1 LASLRAQPQE
11 QPEIETRA
19 PDTHAGAA
27 AATVA
32 VARPRM
38 PTASALLP
46 YLQRIDEARWY
57 SNFGPLLTELEQRI
71 AGRFSSAAQVI
82 TVANATQALT
92 LTLQAMN
99 LKPGGY
105 VVLPAWTFVATAHA
119 VMQAGLKPW
128 FVDVDPGTWMLDP
141 ATVLDLGPAETGEV
155 AAVIPVCAFGAMPD
169 IDRWLAFRE
178 TTGIPV
184 LIDAA
189 AAFDALSDARLPAV
203 VSLHA
208 TKVLGLGEGGLL
220 ATDDAALAVRV
231 RQLTTFGFYGSRDSA
246 MPATNAKLSEY
257 AAAVGLAA
265 LDDWPADR
273 LRWMRTAQHLQIAL
287 INQPQVKFQPGWGR
301 DWMTSVCTVGLPPGS
316 AEQVALSLKED
327 GIDTRQ
333 WWGAGCHTS
342 TAFSGCRH
350 EALPVTD
357 ALASSTLGLPFFID
371 MDAPEIARVAAAL
384 DRALSRL

>member
-1 LASLRAQPQE
+1 MRV
-11 QPEIETRA
+11 
-19 PDTHAGAA
+19 GAA

-38 PTASALLP
+38 PTAETVLP

-71 AGRFSSAAQVI
+71 AGRFSPAAQVI
-82 TVANATQALT
+82 TVANATQALA
-92 LTLQAMN
+92 LTLQAMS

-128 FVDVDPGTWMLDP
+128 FVDVDPETWMLDP
-141 ATVLDLGPAETGEV
+141 QSVAALAPNLRSEV
-155 AAVIPVCAFGAMPD
+155 AAVIPVCAFGALPD
-169 IDRWLAFRE
+169 FAQWRAFRE
-178 TTGIPV
+178 TTGVPV

-287 INQPQVKFQPGWGR
+287 MNQPQVKFQPGWGR
-301 DWMTSVCTVGLPPGS
+301 DWMTSVCTVGLPAGS
-316 AEQVALSLKED
+316 AEHVAQSLKED
-327 GIDTRQ
+327 GVDTRQ

-342 TAFSGCRH
+342 TAFADCRR

-357 ALASSTLGLPFFID
+357 ALAASTLGLPFFID
-371 MDAPEIARVAAAL
+371 MDAHEIARVAAAL
-384 DRALSRL
+384 NRALSVL